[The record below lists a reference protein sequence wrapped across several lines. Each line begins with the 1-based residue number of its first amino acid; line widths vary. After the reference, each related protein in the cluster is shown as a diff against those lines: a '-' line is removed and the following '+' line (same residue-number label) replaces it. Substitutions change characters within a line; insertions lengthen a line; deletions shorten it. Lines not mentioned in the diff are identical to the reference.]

1 MADISKI
8 TLGSTTYNIK
18 DAVAR
23 AVTAGAIVL
32 RGETST
38 ALADMAT
45 TNPITING
53 DSYTAIANDAV
64 FYDHKEFVFD
74 GTNWHEF
81 GDMTGLGDLA
91 EYDTVSV
98 STNATTDAATTVSA
112 AESGDATYTPAGT
125 ISGTA
130 IAYGSGESWD
140 AIKAEVGTG
149 QDAETLIISAA
160 SEPSVT
166 DGSFTGTGARLVT
179 GSISVP
185 STYSVTL
192 GNNA

>member
-130 IAYGSGESWD
+130 IAYGSGESWN

>member
-1 MADISKI
+1 MTDGALGLNA
-8 TLGSTTYNIK
+8 TLWI
-18 DAVAR
+18 R
-23 AVTAGAIVL
+23 AT
-32 RGETST
+32 
-38 ALADMAT
+38 
-45 TNPITING
+45 
-53 DSYTAIANDAV
+53 
-64 FYDHKEFVFD
+64 KEFVFD

>member
-38 ALADMAT
+38 ALVDEAT

-112 AESGDATYTPAGT
+112 AASGDATYTPAGT